1 MRVVDTSAWIEYL
14 SDSHAGRIVGQELPS
29 PENWIVPTI
38 VQLELVKFFTRKVG
52 ERTAD
57 EVFAISQ
64 GYAVI
69 PLDAK
74 IAFAAA
80 EVCRLY
86 RLATADAIIYATA
99 QRLGADLL
107 TCDAHFKE
115 LDGVRYV
122 PKSAAAVKPDEAGS

>member
-69 PLDAK
+69 PLDSK

-80 EVCRLY
+80 EVCRLHG
-86 RLATADAIIYATA
+86 LAAADAIIYATA

-122 PKSAAAVKPDEAGS
+122 PKSAAAAKPDEARS

>member
-14 SDSHAGRIVGQELPS
+14 GDSPAGRIIGQELPS
-29 PENWIVPTI
+29 PEDWIVPTI
-38 VQLELVKFFTRKVG
+38 VQLELVKFFARKVG

-64 GYAVI
+64 GYAVV
-69 PLDAK
+69 PLDSR
-74 IAFAAA
+74 IAFAATEA
-80 EVCRLY
+80 CRLHG
-86 RLATADAIIYATA
+86 LATADAIIYATA

-122 PKSAAAVKPDEAGS
+122 PKSLAPGEPGEAGS